1 MRPQLLYI
9 IVLGLAAIGV
19 WRAWRKGLSKDSNN
33 T

>member
-19 WRAWRKGLSKDSNN
+19 WRARRKGLAKDSNN